1 MRPRTAFVTDGD
13 QRPALALTRSLG
25 RRGICVLVGAEQS
38 ASLASASK
46 YCVRHVTY
54 PSPYQHPEA
63 FDRFLLDFV
72 QRERVDVVV
81 PVTDVTTHLVARNW
95 PLLGRHTAT
104 AAPPFD
110 AFDFVANKWRLLQR
124 ASECGIPTPRTHL
137 VDGRSGLRP
146 LIAQI
151 EYPAVVKPLRSRIRT
166 DAGWLLATVQYARSE
181 SDLIRLYEDTEYL
194 AGYPSLIQERIVGP
208 GVGVFVLCDRG
219 RLRAA
224 FAHRRVREKPP
235 SGGASVL
242 CESIAL
248 DPELLDQAMR
258 LFGPLGWH
266 GVAMMEFKQD
276 RRTGRSFLMEV
287 NGRFW
292 GSLDLAVQAGVDFPY
307 LSYQLAMCQP
317 VEAPQ
322 TYKVGVR
329 SRWLLGDLD
338 HLLLRLFHSNDDQ
351 HLPDGMPSRA
361 RALLDFMR
369 LAGTG
374 LHYDVISRDD
384 PRPFVYEAQQYAKH
398 ACSSAAHVARRL
410 MVPGLYPTTQSPRG
424 GGNGLGP
431 RSPRAVTSNHFNEHE
446 RGTHVGALK

>member
-1 MRPRTAFVTDGD
+1 MRPRTAFVTDGE
-13 QRPALALTRSLG
+13 QRPALAITRSLG
-25 RRGICVLVGAEQS
+25 RRGVSVLVGAEQS
-38 ASLASASK
+38 VSLASASK

-54 PSPYQHPEA
+54 PSPYQNPEA
-63 FDRFLLDFV
+63 FDRFLVDFV

-95 PLLGRHTAT
+95 PELGRHTAS

-110 AFDFVANKWRLLQR
+110 AFDFVANKWQLLQR
-124 ASECGIPTPRTHL
+124 AAECGIPVPRTHF
-137 VDGRSGLRP
+137 VDGGAALKQFLSE
-146 LIAQI
+146 I

-166 DAGWLLATVQYARSE
+166 DAGWLLATVRYAHSE
-181 SDLIRLYEDTEYL
+181 SDLIGLYQDTEYL

-208 GVGVFVLCDRG
+208 GVGVFVLCDHG
-219 RLRAA
+219 RRLAA

-258 LFGPLGWH
+258 LLGPIGWH

-276 RRTGRSFLMEV
+276 RRTGQSFLMEV

-292 GSLDLAVQAGVDFPY
+292 GSLDLAVHAGVDFPF
-307 LSYQLAMCQP
+307 LSYQLALGQP
-317 VEAPQ
+317 IETPPA
-322 TYKVGVR
+322 YKVGVS

-338 HLLLRLFHSNDDQ
+338 HLVLRLFHSDDDQ
-351 HLPDGMPSRA
+351 HLPEGIPSRA
-361 RALLDFMR
+361 RALVEFMR
-369 LAGTG
+369 LGGAG

-384 PRPFVYEAQQYAKH
+384 PRPFLHEAHQYARHLSASATHMGRKLIAPQPATASH
-398 ACSSAAHVARRL
+398 ASAV
-410 MVPGLYPTTQSPRG
+410 
-424 GGNGLGP
+424 
-431 RSPRAVTSNHFNEHE
+431 
-446 RGTHVGALK
+446 K